1 MHFEHD
7 AGEPHVHDDPHH
19 APSHAHAHSPQRGHN
34 GGPLPLQWQVPHRR
48 GDKRDERKDPAAWEQ
63 RDLDLVEAA
72 FVEGFARC
80 SDPTSF
86 LRLARVP
93 FTGIDA
99 AGRRLHLLRVEVE
112 ELTDIGSLTPLLGGA
127 GMRYAPLPARLA
139 SRRRRLRF
147 VYHNGEQIEPM
158 DLAAALALQDQPDPA
173 E

>member
-1 MHFEHD
+1 MHFEQD
-7 AGEPHVHDDPHH
+7 PGEPHWHDDHHH
-19 APSHAHAHSPQRGHN
+19 APSHAHAHPPAPGHN
-34 GGPLPLQWQVPHRR
+34 GGPLPAQWQRLHRR
-48 GDKRDERKDPAAWEQ
+48 GENAEDPPATERRDF
-63 RDLDLVEAA
+63 DLVEAA

-93 FTGIDA
+93 FIGIDA
-99 AGRRLHLLRVEVE
+99 AGRRLRLLRVEVE

-147 VYHNGEQIEPM
+147 VYHNGEQIEPL
-158 DLAAALALQDQPDPA
+158 DLTAALALQNQSDST